1 MEVDIV
7 KHIPFGRENA
17 IGRAELAMKVGCSDR
32 TMRDLINAAR
42 KREVIVNI
50 QNGSG
55 YYRPTENDVG
65 EVEKFKRQ
73 EENRAKD
80 IFSGLQPVR
89 KFLNGVKQSNR
100 TEAST

>member
-7 KHIPFGRENA
+7 KYIPFGRENA

-32 TMRDLINAAR
+32 TMRDLINTAR

-65 EVEKFKRQ
+65 EVK
-73 EENRAKD
+73 

-89 KFLNGVKQSNR
+89 KFLNGVKQSNG
-100 TEAST
+100 

>member
-7 KHIPFGRENA
+7 KYIPFGKENA
-17 IGRAELAMKVGCSDR
+17 IGRSELEMKVGCSDR
-32 TMRDLINAAR
+32 VMRDLINTAR

-55 YYRPTENDVG
+55 YYRPTKDDVG
-65 EVEKFKRQ
+65 EVEQFKRQ

-80 IFSGLQPVR
+80 IFRGLQPVR
-89 KFLNGVKQSNR
+89 KFLNGVKK
-100 TEAST
+100 

>member
-7 KHIPFGRENA
+7 KYIPFAKENA
-17 IGRAELAMKVGCSDR
+17 IGRSELAMKVGCSDR
-32 TMRDLINAAR
+32 VMRDLINTAR

-55 YYRPTENDVG
+55 YYRPTKDDVG
-65 EVEKFKRQ
+65 EVEQFKRQ

-80 IFSGLQPVR
+80 IFRGLQPVR
-89 KFLNGVKQSNR
+89 KFLNGVKQSNG
-100 TEAST
+100 

>member
-1 MEVDIV
+1 MEIDIA
-7 KHIPFGRENA
+7 KYIPFGRENA

-32 TMRDLINAAR
+32 VMRDLINTAR

-55 YYRPTENDVG
+55 YYRPTKDDVG
-65 EVEKFKRQ
+65 EVEQFKRQ

-80 IFSGLQPVR
+80 IFRGLQPVR
-89 KFLNGVKQSNR
+89 KFLNGVKQSNG
-100 TEAST
+100 

>member
-7 KHIPFGRENA
+7 KYIPFERENA
-17 IGRAELAMKVGCSDR
+17 IGRSELAMKVGCSDR
-32 TMRDLINAAR
+32 VMRDLINTAR

-55 YYRPTENDVG
+55 YYRPTKDDVG
-65 EVEKFKRQ
+65 EVEQFKRQ

-80 IFSGLQPVR
+80 IFRGLQPVR
-89 KFLNGVKQSNR
+89 KFLNGVKQSNG
-100 TEAST
+100 

>member
-7 KHIPFGRENA
+7 KYISFGKENA
-17 IGRAELAMKVGCSDR
+17 IGRSELAMKVGCSDR
-32 TMRDLINAAR
+32 VMRDLINTAR

-55 YYRPTENDVG
+55 YYRPTKDDVG
-65 EVEKFKRQ
+65 EVEQFKRQ

-80 IFSGLQPVR
+80 IFRGLQPVR
-89 KFLNGVKQSNR
+89 KFLNGVKQSNG
-100 TEAST
+100 

>member
-7 KHIPFGRENA
+7 KYIPFGRENA
-17 IGRAELAMKVGCSDR
+17 IRRSELAMKVGCSDR
-32 TMRDLINAAR
+32 VMRDLINTAR

-55 YYRPTENDVG
+55 YYRPTKDDVG
-65 EVEKFKRQ
+65 EVEQFKRQ

-80 IFSGLQPVR
+80 IFRGLQPVR
-89 KFLNGVKQSNR
+89 KFLNGVKQSNG
-100 TEAST
+100 